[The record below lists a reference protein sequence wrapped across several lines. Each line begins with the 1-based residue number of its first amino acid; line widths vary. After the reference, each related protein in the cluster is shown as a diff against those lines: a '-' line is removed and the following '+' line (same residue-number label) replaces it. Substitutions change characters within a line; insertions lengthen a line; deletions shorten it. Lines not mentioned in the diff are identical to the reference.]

1 MIHLHFETCGEGY
14 PLLLLHGN
22 GEDLTFFNKQI
33 KAFSA
38 QYQVYAID
46 TRGHGKSPRGEGT
59 FSIRRFAE
67 DLYDFMQWQGI
78 EKAHILGFSD
88 GANIAMYFALAHPEK
103 IGKLILNGG
112 NLYPSGLKAY
122 FNLPCQIGY
131 RLLKLLPGKS
141 GEVQHFY
148 ELLALMALEPQ
159 IAPQA
164 LGSINVPTLVLA
176 GSRDIVK
183 FEHTRLIAKSLPCAK
198 IKILE
203 GGHCLATSCPNAYNQ
218 VILDFLKQ
226 S

>member
-164 LGSINVPTLVLA
+164 LGSIDVPTLVLA

-203 GGHCLATSCPNAYNQ
+203 GGHCLATSRPNAYNQ
-218 VILDFLKQ
+218 VILDFLK
-226 S
+226 

>member
-88 GANIAMYFALAHPEK
+88 GANIAMYFALASWK
-103 IGKLILNGG
+103 I
-112 NLYPSGLKAY
+112 
-122 FNLPCQIGY
+122 Q
-131 RLLKLLPGKS
+131 
-141 GEVQHFY
+141 
-148 ELLALMALEPQ
+148 
-159 IAPQA
+159 
-164 LGSINVPTLVLA
+164 
-176 GSRDIVK
+176 
-183 FEHTRLIAKSLPCAK
+183 
-198 IKILE
+198 
-203 GGHCLATSCPNAYNQ
+203 CL
-218 VILDFLKQ
+218 
-226 S
+226 

>member
-164 LGSINVPTLVLA
+164 LGSIDVPTLVLA

-203 GGHCLATSCPNAYNQ
+203 GGHCLATSCPNTYNQ